1 METVREESGST
12 DISMAGRKAHLLCVS
27 SRQQLRMAQPNEGPM
42 FLSTQNP
49 ELNGNVVINVT
60 VHFSLGDP
68 LTQRPEPDIG
78 SYLPGPRGLR
88 ISAHSPLTCTDSSNF
103 FQGVR
108 LNPGHLLSHHDNIS

>member
-1 METVREESGST
+1 
-12 DISMAGRKAHLLCVS
+12 
-27 SRQQLRMAQPNEGPM
+27 MAQPNEGPM

-49 ELNGNVVINVT
+49 ELNGNVIITVT

-108 LNPGHLLSHHDNIS
+108 LNPGHLLSHRDNIS